1 MAEER
6 AEAPAIAAA
15 PPIAAAPSVP
25 GSTRRNALIGLA
37 AYVVATVLLF
47 SFTGVLLAR
56 ETIFLWLLVGVLAV
70 SLADVRGFVR
80 GVIFD
85 WLPFYLILVAYDF
98 LRGFVGA
105 NPIFAPHFVPQIDAD
120 RFLFGG
126 TVPTVWL
133 QERLFEV
140 GQLPWYDVL
149 SWVVY
154 LTHYFLIFIVAAW
167 LWRVSRVRFLEFR
180 AMVLTLSIAA
190 FLTYA
195 FVPAAPPWMASDHLM
210 IGPVNRIPGSVWTEL
225 GVYPAASIWDKGSSL
240 YNPVAALPSLH
251 AAFPMLLC
259 CYFWRA
265 GTIAKVLGVAYVLA
279 MAWTLVYGGE
289 HYVFDV
295 LLGWVYALAVYFG
308 VRRARAWWA
317 ARRRAAAAPVAAEPA
332 AAARSG

>member
-1 MAEER
+1 MESGAIAEE
-6 AEAPAIAAA
+6 AVEAPAIAAA
-15 PPIAAAPSVP
+15 PPAAGNA
-25 GSTRRNALIGLA
+25 RRNALIGLG
-37 AYVVATVLLF
+37 AYLVATVVLF
-47 SFTGVLLAR
+47 SFTGVLVAR

-80 GVIFD
+80 GVVLD

-105 NPIFAPHFVPQIDAD
+105 NPIVAPHFVPQIDAD
-120 RFLFGG
+120 RLLFGG
-126 TVPTVWL
+126 AVPTVWL
-133 QERLFEV
+133 QERLYEV

-149 SWVVY
+149 SWAVY

-167 LWRVSRVRFLEFR
+167 LWRVSHVRFLEFR

-210 IGPVNRIPGSVWTEL
+210 IGPVSRVPGSVWTEL

-259 CYFWRA
+259 CYFWRSGRLA
-265 GTIAKVLGVAYVLA
+265 RVLGVTYVLA

-308 VRRARAWWA
+308 VRRARARWS
-317 ARRRAAAAPVAAEPA
+317 ARRRSRLAAAGATGGP
-332 AAARSG
+332 G

>member
-25 GSTRRNALIGLA
+25 GSARRNALIGLA

-105 NPIFAPHFVPQIDAD
+105 NPIFAPHFAPQIDAD

-195 FVPAAPPWMASDHLM
+195 FVPAAPPWMASDYLM
-210 IGPVNRIPGSVWTEL
+210 VGPVNRIPGSVWTEL

-317 ARRRAAAAPVAAEPA
+317 ARRRVDATTPGSTATASPS
-332 AAARSG
+332 R